1 MEFLFAD
8 YTQKTEALV
17 TGIRLQNE
25 AFDIYE
31 LQLLG
36 LDKKD
41 SCSYTNSGTATISD
55 TELQELLHTKGLT
68 FPNGICRAADK
79 DSFQFGDAERTSPGG
94 YFTAIEQQWRRIEYR
109 WMKGTNAMFYLT
121 YNYTNARRSRMAIA
135 CVIRCKN
142 TYGKQLRVRDII
154 EMHRPGLYQLLSR
167 GDQCR
172 VGRAISRLYNQ
183 GMLPH
188 LNRGKKKGSTNTYY
202 C

>member
-17 TGIRLQNE
+17 TGVRLQNE

-36 LDKKD
+36 LDKND
-41 SCSYTNSGTATISD
+41 SCSYTNSGNSDNIGYRIARTVAYKRTAVS
-55 TELQELLHTKGLT
+55 
-68 FPNGICRAADK
+68 
-79 DSFQFGDAERTSPGG
+79 
-94 YFTAIEQQWRRIEYR
+94 
-109 WMKGTNAMFYLT
+109 NAMFYLT

-154 EMHRPGLYQLLSR
+154 EMHRPGLHQLLSR

>member
-1 MEFLFAD
+1 MYFACHFF
-8 YTQKTEALV
+8 
-17 TGIRLQNE
+17 
-25 AFDIYE
+25 AFCLAGY
-31 LQLLG
+31 
-36 LDKKD
+36 
-41 SCSYTNSGTATISD
+41 S
-55 TELQELLHTKGLT
+55 
-68 FPNGICRAADK
+68 RAADK

-94 YFTAIEQQWRRIEYR
+94 YFTAIEQQRRRIEYR
-109 WMKGTNAMFYLT
+109 WMKGTNVMFYLT

-167 GDQCR
+167 GDKCR